1 MRERSNEPN
10 EPNERLVDWLR
21 QNDPGAERSLDAE
34 ERLEIRRQMLVQ
46 LGARR
51 RVAAWRLA
59 WGLAGAAALVAGVGL
74 YRSGVEQVGKD
85 TVRNQATSNVPT
97 APPASGDEA
106 VPGRATAESDTPR
119 VADVPDEQRIPEQDD
134 LERDAPTSVARTE
147 EPVQLPALRDDTEAP
162 APPVELRFVAP
173 GGTQLVW
180 TLDPEFELAAP
191 KDEKKGKRG

>member
-1 MRERSNEPN
+1 MRERSN

-51 RVAAWRLA
+51 RVAAWRWA

-74 YRSGVEQVGKD
+74 YRSGVEHLGKE
-85 TVRNQATSNVPT
+85 TVRNQATSHVST
-97 APPASGDEA
+97 APASGDEA
-106 VPGRATAESDTPR
+106 VRGRATAESDAPR

-134 LERDAPTSVARTE
+134 PERDAPTRVARTE
-147 EPVQLPALRDDTEAP
+147 GPVQLPTLRDDTEAP
-162 APPVELRFVAP
+162 TRPVELRFVAP

-180 TLDPEFELAAP
+180 TLDPEFELTAP

>member
-1 MRERSNEPN
+1 MRERSN

-51 RVAAWRLA
+51 RVAAWRWA

-74 YRSGVEQVGKD
+74 YRSGVEYVEKD
-85 TVRNQATSNVPT
+85 SVRNQATSNVST
-97 APPASGDEA
+97 TPASGDEA
-106 VPGRATAESDTPR
+106 VRGRTTAESDTPR

-134 LERDAPTSVARTE
+134 PERDAPTRVARTE
-147 EPVQLPALRDDTEAP
+147 EPGQLPALRDDTETLTR
-162 APPVELRFVAP
+162 PVELRFVAP

-180 TLDPEFELAAP
+180 TLDPELELTATED
-191 KDEKKGKRG
+191 DEKGRRG

>member
-1 MRERSNEPN
+1 MMRERSN

-34 ERLEIRRQMLVQ
+34 EQLEIRRQMLVQ

-51 RVAAWRLA
+51 RVAAWRWA

-74 YRSGVEQVGKD
+74 YRSGVERAGKE
-85 TVRNQATSNVPT
+85 TVRNQATSSVST
-97 APPASGDEA
+97 APASGDEA
-106 VPGRATAESDTPR
+106 VRGRATAESDTPR

-134 LERDAPTSVARTE
+134 LERDAPTSVVRTE

-162 APPVELRFVAP
+162 IPPVELRFVAP

-180 TLDPEFELAAP
+180 TLDPKFELTAP

>member
-1 MRERSNEPN
+1 MRERSN

-34 ERLEIRRQMLVQ
+34 EQLEIRRQMLVQ

-51 RVAAWRLA
+51 RVAAWRWA

-74 YRSGVEQVGKD
+74 YRSGVERAGKE
-85 TVRNQATSNVPT
+85 TVRNQATSSVST
-97 APPASGDEA
+97 APASGDEA
-106 VPGRATAESDTPR
+106 VRGRATAESDTPR

-134 LERDAPTSVARTE
+134 LERDAPTSVVRTE

-162 APPVELRFVAP
+162 IPPVELRFVAP

-180 TLDPEFELAAP
+180 TLDPKFELTAP

>member
-1 MRERSNEPN
+1 MRERSN

-34 ERLEIRRQMLVQ
+34 EQLEIRRQMLVQ

-51 RVAAWRLA
+51 RVAAWRWA

-74 YRSGVEQVGKD
+74 YRSGVERAGKE
-85 TVRNQATSNVPT
+85 TVRNQATSSVST
-97 APPASGDEA
+97 APASGDEA
-106 VPGRATAESDTPR
+106 VRGRATAESDTPR

-134 LERDAPTSVARTE
+134 LERDAPTSVVRTE
-147 EPVQLPALRDDTEAP
+147 VPVQLPALRDDTEAP
-162 APPVELRFVAP
+162 IPPVELRFVAP

-180 TLDPEFELAAP
+180 TLDPEFELTAP